1 MLQIQRA
8 VQIDR
13 GDNVPETSNQRMDG
27 QNTIRDWAGCSN
39 EQSTIRNQ
47 IKLDSGG
54 GGIYRK
60 EAEEAIKRPDKINNH
75 WYVVRFSAGSTQF

>member
-54 GGIYRK
+54 GGSIAKKQKKQLNDQTRS
-60 EAEEAIKRPDKINNH
+60 ITI
-75 WYVVRFSAGSTQF
+75 GM

>member
-1 MLQIQRA
+1 
-8 VQIDR
+8 
-13 GDNVPETSNQRMDG
+13 MDG

-54 GGIYRK
+54 GGSIAKKQKKQLNDQTRS
-60 EAEEAIKRPDKINNH
+60 ITI
-75 WYVVRFSAGSTQF
+75 GM

>member
-54 GGIYRK
+54 GG
-60 EAEEAIKRPDKINNH
+60 
-75 WYVVRFSAGSTQF
+75 GSIAKKQKKQLNDQTRSITIGM